1 MLKVGITGG
10 IGSGKSL
17 VSNIF
22 MAMGYPVF
30 NSDEV
35 AKELSDN
42 DPDIITG
49 LKDLFG
55 EEIYSDHRL
64 NRELLASQIF
74 QNDVLREKVN
84 AIIHPKVRKAY
95 DDLCR
100 KSDSSIIF
108 NEAAILIETGAY
120 KNFDRMVLV
129 SAPELMRIQRVQ
141 ERDKTTEENVKQRI
155 EKQWTDAKKREF
167 IDFEIVNDEAQ
178 PLLTQVEQIIHHL
191 TSSQGS

>member
-55 EEIYSDHRL
+55 EEIYSDPRL

-129 SAPELMRIQRVQ
+129 SAPELLRIQRVQ

-167 IDFEIVNDEAQ
+167 IDFEIVNDESQ

>member
-17 VSNIF
+17 VSKIF

-42 DPDIITG
+42 DPDIISG

-55 EEIYSDHRL
+55 EDIYSDHRL
-64 NRELLASQIF
+64 NRQLLASQIF

-84 AIIHPKVRKAY
+84 AIIHPKVRNAY
-95 DDLCR
+95 DDLCS
-100 KSDSSIIF
+100 KSDSPVIF
-108 NEAAILIETGAY
+108 NEAAILIETGAH

-129 SAPELMRIQRVQ
+129 SAPELLRIQRVQ
-141 ERDKTTEENVKQRI
+141 KRDKTTEENVKQRI

-178 PLLTQVEQIIHHL
+178 PLLIQVEKIIHHL

>member
-129 SAPELMRIQRVQ
+129 SAPELLRIQRVQ

>member
-17 VSNIF
+17 VSKIF

-42 DPDIITG
+42 DPDIISG

-55 EEIYSDHRL
+55 EDIYSDHRL
-64 NRELLASQIF
+64 NRQLLASQIF

-84 AIIHPKVRKAY
+84 AIIHPKVRNAY
-95 DDLCR
+95 DDLCS
-100 KSDSSIIF
+100 KSDSPVIF
-108 NEAAILIETGAY
+108 NEAAILIETGAH

-129 SAPELMRIQRVQ
+129 SAPELLSIQRVQ
-141 ERDKTTEENVKQRI
+141 KRDKTTEENVKPRI

-178 PLLTQVEQIIHHL
+178 PLLIQVEKIIHHL

>member
-95 DDLCR
+95 DYLCR

-129 SAPELMRIQRVQ
+129 SAPELLRIQRVQ